1 LSIGQQAFEL
11 IAQTLR
17 DKPAANLMLATGST
31 MLPVYA
37 LLREAGLDLDFSLVK
52 TFNLDEYYPGNQFR
66 EFMDAQL
73 FSHVNIDEANVHFP
87 TVDYDEVIAAT
98 GGIDLCLLGIGVN
111 GHIAFNE
118 PGSSVDSRT
127 RVVELDESTRVRN
140 SKLNNGADIPQRAIS
155 VGIATILDCKRIVVL
170 ANGADKTSAVHEARY
185 SDISDKCP
193 ASFLQTHA
201 DVTWLVS

>member
-1 LSIGQQAFEL
+1 VLIEQQAVEL

-31 MLPVYA
+31 MEPVYA
-37 LLREAGLDLDFSLVK
+37 LLREAGLDFSLAN
-52 TFNLDEYYPGNQFR
+52 TFNLDEYLDGNQFR

-73 FSHVNIDEANVHFP
+73 FEHVNICSGNMHFP
-87 TVDYDEVIAAT
+87 VIGYDALIAEA
-98 GGIDLCLLGIGVN
+98 GGIDLCILGIGVN

-118 PGSSVDSRT
+118 PGSSVNSRT
-127 RVVELDESTRVRN
+127 RVVELDVSTRVRN
-140 SKLNNGADIPQRAIS
+140 SQLSGEEIPSKAIS
-155 VGIATILDCKRIVVL
+155 VGIATILDCKRIIVI
-170 ANGADKTSAVHEARY
+170 ASGEEKHEAVNNARY

-193 ASFLQTHA
+193 ASFLQTHS